1 MCEQDRLKVSK
12 QIRDEVLNETGVY
25 VSARTI
31 HSRLVEKDLFGRVA
45 KKRPMLS
52 NYDRNI
58 ARRLTWTE
66 KHRHWTKE
74 KCEVL

>member
-31 HSRLVEKDLFGRVA
+31 HRRLVEKGLYGRVA

-52 NYDRNI
+52 DRNI

-74 KCEVL
+74 KCKVL